1 MKNSPQRRVRRQ
13 SWEGN
18 HIEVVMTSVE
28 EKIMNQII
36 EEIAEVLYLEFSQFQ
51 EIKNISPAMGCSSP
65 KQEDI
70 A

>member
-13 SWEGN
+13 SWEGS
-18 HIEVVMTSVE
+18 HVEVVMTSVE

-36 EEIAEVLYLEFSQFQ
+36 EEIAEILYLEFSQFQ
-51 EIKNISPAMGCSSP
+51 EIKKSSPTMGCSLP
-65 KQEDI
+65 KQEGI